1 MKRRRTSPIA
11 RLARVRAHLNTKKKS
26 LASVALAKMK
36 IFKVAGKGQL
46 KCHQKRDAR
55 VPLVA
60 TVFDASSR
68 LEARVPFLLPR
79 LLAFLHEDV
88 DVFGVVIV
96 ERRAK
101 RKDAHQ

>member
-1 MKRRRTSPIA
+1 
-11 RLARVRAHLNTKKKS
+11 
-26 LASVALAKMK
+26 MK
-36 IFKVAGKGQL
+36 IFERGGKRSI
-46 KCHQKRDAR
+46 KMYQKRDAR

-79 LLAFLHEDV
+79 ILLAFLHEDV
-88 DVFGVVIV
+88 DVFVVVIV

-101 RKDAHQ
+101 RKDAQH